1 MSEPKVWQSVYLVAR
16 PAQLLLSKIRST
28 FLFAGG
34 DELPGQR
41 DGHVRVARAGV
52 PERALRRL
60 LPEQHV
66 VLLQVPALPGTL
78 PEGMRQVLVVV
89 RSLCT
94 FVIKT
99 KTLHQHQASAQLYS
113 VVFSYC
119 YHGVFIIRPF
129 MPPDRLNKIIHS

>member
-1 MSEPKVWQSVYLVAR
+1 MSKSLYQVAR
-16 PAQLLLSKIRST
+16 SAQLLLSKIRST

-89 RSLCT
+89 ISPSCDHNKNSLSG
-94 FVIKT
+94 ISS
-99 KTLHQHQASAQLYS
+99 TLLRGILLSRRI
-113 VVFSYC
+113 
-119 YHGVFIIRPF
+119 YHMSFHAI
-129 MPPDRLNKIIHS
+129 